1 MRPILLSFGG
11 GINSTA
17 LLLEWVEQGKPLD
30 LVIFADTGSEMPETY
45 EFIDKY
51 VIPFCKKHKIHFETV
66 YYTVSNK
73 VAGVKKGHWVEG
85 ERVSIYDYYEYQ
97 KAVPSMIKRSCTD
110 KFKISPIEKYI
121 KQKWGDKNLP
131 LRLIG
136 IDAGESHRAKF
147 IVDPKTGKKINV
159 VAVSARSIN
168 KKRKFKVNKKIFY
181 KNPLE
186 IFKKNN
192 IDILFEAIGLSDG
205 ISKKVVETA
214 LKSKIHVIT
223 PNKAL
228 ISKHGNEL
236 AKLAEKNKVNLEF
249 EASVAGGIPILRSIK
264 EGLATNKISK
274 VYGIL
279 NGTSNYILSEMENSN
294 ENFADVL
301 KKAQILGYAEPG
313 NPKLDLNGFDAFAKV
328 RILSALAFN
337 SKISK
342 HKCLMEGIE
351 KIELKDIKIANQLDL
366 RIKLLGISELKN
378 NHLFETVHPCLVSK
392 KSYIGNVNG
401 VMNAVIL
408 QGKPVGE
415 SVLQGE
421 GAGPG
426 PTSSSLLSDLLS
438 ILRGNIKKPF
448 GVSVSKLKSL
458 KPYNVNNYVNSLYLR
473 FEVKDKPG
481 VLSEIT
487 NRLAKYKI
495 SVKRLIQTPD
505 KKNNKAT
512 IVIITHKTTETNIH
526 NCLSIFKKNKNIL
539 KTPTLIRLLG

>member
-1 MRPILLSFGG
+1 MNKIINIAVVGLGQVGNYLL
-11 GINSTA
+11 NELNT
-17 LLLEWVEQGKPLD
+17 
-30 LVIFADTGSEMPETY
+30 
-45 EFIDKY
+45 
-51 VIPFCKKHKIHFETV
+51 KKKE
-66 YYTVSNK
+66 
-73 VAGVKKGHWVEG
+73 
-85 ERVSIYDYYEYQ
+85 
-97 KAVPSMIKRSCTD
+97 
-110 KFKISPIEKYI
+110 IE
-121 KQKWGDKNLP
+121 L
-131 LRLIG
+131 
-136 IDAGESHRAKF
+136 
-147 IVDPKTGKKINV
+147 KTGKKIKI
-159 VAVSARSIN
+159 VAVSARNIN
-168 KKRKFKVNKKIFY
+168 KKRQFKVDKKLFY
-181 KNPLE
+181 KNPLD
-186 IFKKNN
+186 ILKKHQV
-192 IDILFEAIGLSDG
+192 DILFEAIGQSDG
-205 ISKKVVETA
+205 VSKKIVETA
-214 LKSKIHVIT
+214 LKNGTHVVT

-228 ISKHGNEL
+228 ISKHGNDL
-236 AKLAEKNKVNLEF
+236 SKLAEKNNVNLEF
-249 EASVAGGIPILRSIK
+249 EASVAGGIPVLRAIK

-294 ENFADVL
+294 KNFSDVL
-301 KKAQILGYAEPG
+301 KKAQQLGYAEPG

-366 RIKLLGISELKN
+366 RVKLLGISELKN
-378 NHLFETVHPCLVSK
+378 NQLFETVHPCLVSK

-401 VMNAVIL
+401 VMNAVIIE
-408 QGKPVGE
+408 GKPVGE

-426 PTSSSLLSDLLS
+426 PTSSALLSDLLS

-473 FEVKDKPG
+473 FEVKDKSG
-481 VLSEIT
+481 VLSQIT

-495 SVKRLIQTPD
+495 SIKRIIQTPD
-505 KKNNKAT
+505 KKNDKAT
-512 IVIITHKTTETNIH
+512 IVIISHKTSELNCN
-526 NCLSIFKKNKNIL
+526 NCLSIFKNNKNIL

>member
-1 MRPILLSFGG
+1 MR
-11 GINSTA
+11 
-17 LLLEWVEQGKPLD
+17 
-30 LVIFADTGSEMPETY
+30 
-45 EFIDKY
+45 
-51 VIPFCKKHKIHFETV
+51 
-66 YYTVSNK
+66 
-73 VAGVKKGHWVEG
+73 
-85 ERVSIYDYYEYQ
+85 
-97 KAVPSMIKRSCTD
+97 
-110 KFKISPIEKYI
+110 
-121 KQKWGDKNLP
+121 
-131 LRLIG
+131 
-136 IDAGESHRAKF
+136 
-147 IVDPKTGKKINV
+147 
-159 VAVSARSIN
+159 
-168 KKRKFKVNKKIFY
+168 
-181 KNPLE
+181 
-186 IFKKNN
+186 
-192 IDILFEAIGLSDG
+192 
-205 ISKKVVETA
+205 
-214 LKSKIHVIT
+214 
-223 PNKAL
+223 
-228 ISKHGNEL
+228 
-236 AKLAEKNKVNLEF
+236 
-249 EASVAGGIPILRSIK
+249 GIPVLRAIK

-294 ENFADVL
+294 KNFSDVL
-301 KKAQILGYAEPG
+301 KKAQQLGYAEPG

-366 RIKLLGISELKN
+366 RVKLLGISELKN
-378 NHLFETVHPCLVSK
+378 NQLFETVHPCLVSK

-401 VMNAVIL
+401 VMNAVIIE
-408 QGKPVGE
+408 GKPVGE

-426 PTSSSLLSDLLS
+426 PTSSALLSDLLS
-438 ILRGNIKKPF
+438 ILRGNIKKPL

-481 VLSEIT
+481 VLSQIT

-495 SVKRLIQTPD
+495 SIKRIIQTPD

-512 IVIITHKTTETNIH
+512 IVIISHKTSELNCN
-526 NCLSIFKKNKNIL
+526 NCLSIFKNNKNIL